1 MGLNVAD
8 VKNYSTFER
17 DTIEI
22 AEDIGFK
29 YVDRFDYALGHNTTT
44 LKQNQFLFLRR
55 YEIRH

>member
-22 AEDIGFK
+22 AEDIGSK
-29 YVDRFDYALGHNTTT
+29 YLDRFDYVRSQHDNFKTEPIFIF
-44 LKQNQFLFLRR
+44 KK
-55 YEIRH
+55 I

>member
-29 YVDRFDYALGHNTTT
+29 LSLIH
-44 LKQNQFLFLRR
+44 
-55 YEIRH
+55 I